1 MKRPILLTIL
11 GLLVLAGLL
20 AGIKTLQIRAMID
33 QGRQFSPPAEVVTSV
48 AVTADRWET
57 LLTAVGTLEAVQ
69 GVVVTAEMT
78 GKVEHIAFASGAD
91 VSAGELLVQQDISVE
106 KAQLQAAEALAELA
120 RGNFERAAKLLPG
133 NAVSRADYDTNRAQ
147 LAEARARVD
156 NLRAVIARKT
166 IRAPFA
172 GRLGIRRIDPG
183 QIISDGDAI
192 VTLQSLDPIYVNFL
206 LPQQHL
212 ARVRAGLEV
221 RVLADARPD
230 QPSTG
235 LITAIDPQLD
245 AATRNVRVQALLDN
259 LDEQLR
265 AGMYVDVSVVLPQ
278 RQEVLTIPLT
288 AVLNAPYSASVFLI
302 EEQKNADGSSAG
314 KVVRQQFVTLGERRG
329 DLVVVLSGLAAD
341 DLVVSTGVFKLRNG
355 QAVEVDNTLAPDFK
369 LAPRPAEG

>member
-20 AGIKTLQIRAMID
+20 AGIKALQIRAMID

>member
-1 MKRPILLTIL
+1 
-11 GLLVLAGLL
+11 
-20 AGIKTLQIRAMID
+20 LQIRAMID

>member
-20 AGIKTLQIRAMID
+20 AGIKALQIRAMID

-369 LAPRPAEG
+369 LAPQPAEG

>member
-20 AGIKTLQIRAMID
+20 AGIKALQIRAMID

-235 LITAIDPQLD
+235 LITGIDPQLD

>member
-1 MKRPILLTIL
+1 MKRVILLTIL
-11 GLLVLAGLL
+11 GLLVLAGSL
-20 AGIKTLQIRAMID
+20 AGIKTLQIRAMIA
-33 QGRQFSPPAEVVTSV
+33 QGQQFRPPAEVVTSV
-48 AVTADRWET
+48 AVTADRWES

-78 GKVEHIAFASGAD
+78 GKVEHIAFDSGTD
-91 VSAGELLVQQDISVE
+91 VRAGELLVQQDISVE

-120 RGNFERAAKLLPG
+120 RGNFERTAKLLPG

-156 NLRAVIARKT
+156 NLRAVIAKKT

-212 ARVRAGLEV
+212 AQVREGLEV
-221 RVLADARPD
+221 RVFADARPD
-230 QPSTG
+230 QLSSG
-235 LITAIDPQLD
+235 RITAIDPELD

-259 LDEQLR
+259 PDEQLR

-278 RQEVLTIPLT
+278 RKKVLTIPLT

-329 DLVVVLSGLAAD
+329 DLVVVISGLAAD

>member
-369 LAPRPAEG
+369 LAPQPAEG

>member
-20 AGIKTLQIRAMID
+20 AGIKALQIRAMID

-302 EEQKNADGSSAG
+302 EEQNNADGSSAG

-369 LAPRPAEG
+369 LAPQPAEG

>member
-20 AGIKTLQIRAMID
+20 AGIKALQIRAMIA

>member
-20 AGIKTLQIRAMID
+20 AGIKALQIRAMID

-206 LPQQHL
+206 LPQQQL